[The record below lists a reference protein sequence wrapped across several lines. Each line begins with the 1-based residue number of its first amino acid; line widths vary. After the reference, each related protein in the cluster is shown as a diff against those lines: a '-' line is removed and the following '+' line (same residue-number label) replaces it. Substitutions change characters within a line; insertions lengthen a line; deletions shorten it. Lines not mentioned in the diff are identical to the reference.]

1 MSFFEI
7 INGRNMREDFEICER
22 IWILF
27 WLLWEL
33 GEGVEGTEYFFRSVF
48 RKVRVKLLERWSDWI

>member
-1 MSFFEI
+1 
-7 INGRNMREDFEICER
+7 MREDLETRER
-22 IWILF
+22 VWTLF

-33 GEGVEGTEYFFRSVF
+33 GEGAEGAEDFSRSVF